1 MTIGTRIRKLRTDAG
16 MTMDALGEL
25 FSSEEKPLGITK
37 QAISAW
43 ESDRNQLTADQ
54 IIRICNLFKVRP
66 EYLLF
71 GDESRKGEDR
81 PVDRQ
86 TAAEDMMILISAY
99 KDADEEERNFL
110 MNSAKAVTARAAAQR
125 TESTGN

>member
-1 MTIGTRIRKLRTDAG
+1 

-71 GDESRKGEDR
+71 GDESRKEEDR